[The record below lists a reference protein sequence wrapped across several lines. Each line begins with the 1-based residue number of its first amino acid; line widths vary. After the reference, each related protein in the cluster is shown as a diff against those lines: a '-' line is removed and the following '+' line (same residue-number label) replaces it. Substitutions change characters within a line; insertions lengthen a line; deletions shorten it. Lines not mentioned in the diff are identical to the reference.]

1 MNNEY
6 EAMYLLENNAASADF
21 EGTAGQ
27 VDQILTKHGASIV
40 QKEKWDE
47 RKLAYEI
54 KGQRR
59 ATYYLVY
66 YTCDPLTQPAINE
79 DLALNEVV
87 LRHLTLK
94 LEEPISEHIEKRA
107 AEREALAE
115 DSRRNSL
122 TGWGDRRKDKPRRG
136 ERPRDGS
143 GAVVKPAGEKAE
155 AAAKPEAATPAAA
168 KPEAA
173 KAETAAPEA
182 AKAEEAGK

>member
-6 EAMYLLENNAASADF
+6 EAMYLLENNAATADF

-66 YTCDPLTQPAINE
+66 YSCDPQAQKAINE
-79 DLALNEVV
+79 DLGLNEVV
-87 LRHLTLK
+87 LRHLTLR
-94 LEEPISEHIEKRA
+94 LEEPIAEHIEKRA
-107 AEREALAE
+107 VEREALAE

-122 TGWGDRRKDKPRRG
+122 TGWGDRRKEKPRRG

-143 GAVVKPAGEKAE
+143 GAEVPSPG
-155 AAAKPEAATPAAA
+155 
-168 KPEAA
+168 EAA
-173 KAETAAPEA
+173 KSPDEGAAASATATEPAPPSSEA
-182 AKAEEAGK
+182 SK

>member
-27 VDQILTKHGASIV
+27 VDQILAKHGASVV

-66 YTCDPLTQPAINE
+66 YTCDPQAQTAINE

-94 LEEPISEHIEKRA
+94 LEEPIAEHIEKRA

-136 ERPRDGS
+136 ERPRDGA
-143 GAVVKPAGEKAE
+143 GNEVNPAGERAAVAKPE
-155 AAAKPEAATPAAA
+155 AAKVEAAKPEAAPA
-168 KPEAA
+168 EAA
-173 KAETAAPEA
+173 EPEA